1 MVTVLRALMSVYRV
15 NPVRPHCRQAS
26 GRHAWTYNLVMPFV
40 GPIVGDECDMPK
52 AP

>member
-1 MVTVLRALMSVYRV
+1 MSVYRA
-15 NPVRPHCRQAS
+15 NPVRPHCRSTA
-26 GRHAWTYNLVMPFV
+26 GVHAWTCKLVTLVPFV